1 MTDSL
6 KVLKKR
12 LINEDKIGILL
23 EEIGC
28 ELIKEEQGGSLIT
41 ARLPDKF
48 HSNNP
53 RAVQCRLNDGLTCSI
68 RNRPDFRGDIFSLIS
83 YINHD
88 KRGDDI
94 NKDLYESKKFICREL
109 GWNEFMNG
117 SSFEK
122 KVDYLSKLKKMKRKT
137 RQVPTIKPN
146 PVINKSIMNNF
157 ILNPVKPWL
166 DEGIS
171 YRTQLEYNVGF
182 DLLTKRI
189 VFPIRNRF
197 GDIVG
202 VKGRLIENKDVSDFN
217 PKYNYLYRCNISQE
231 WFNLDRALP
240 SIKEKKEVIIFE
252 SEKSVMKM
260 HSNGIYNC
268 LAISSSDISDVQ
280 ASIICSLG
288 YDIKIVLAYDN
299 DKDSDEISHQAEKF
313 DKREV
318 FAIFDNEGMLGE
330 KDSPID
336 KGIDVWYNLYRNKKF
351 QVTWV
356 YEEDEI
362 DGMD

>member
-1 MTDSL
+1 MTNSL
-6 KVLKKR
+6 KMLKKR
-12 LINEDKIGILL
+12 LVNEDKIPILL

-28 ELIKEEQGGSLIT
+28 ELIKAEQGGTLIT
-41 ARLPDKF
+41 AKLPDKF
-48 HSNNP
+48 HSSNP
-53 RAVQCRLNDGLTCSI
+53 RAVQCRLNESLTCNI

-83 YINHD
+83 YIKHD
-88 KRGDDI
+88 KRGEDI

-117 SSFEK
+117 EYFDK
-122 KVDYLSKLKKMKRKT
+122 KIDYLSRLKKIKNKS
-137 RQVPTIKPN
+137 RQVLTIKPN
-146 PVINKSIMNNF
+146 PVLSNSIMDNF
-157 ILNPVKPWL
+157 ILNPVKTWM

-171 YRTQLEYNVGF
+171 LSTQIEYKVGF

-189 VFPIRNRF
+189 IFPIRNRF

-202 VKGRLIENKDVSDFN
+202 VKGRLIDNKDVNDFN

-231 WFNLDRALP
+231 WFNLDKALP
-240 SIKEKKEVIIFE
+240 YIKKEKEVIIFE

-280 ASIICSLG
+280 ANIICNLG
-288 YDIKIVLAYDN
+288 YDINIVLAYDN
-299 DKDSDEISHQAEKF
+299 DKNSEEISFQAEKF
-313 DKREV
+313 KNREV
-318 FAIFDNEGMLGE
+318 FAIFDNSELLGE

-336 KGIDVWYNLYRNKKF
+336 KGIDVWYYLYNNKKF
-351 QVTWV
+351 QVTWI

-362 DGMD
+362 DGVD